1 MKIKDQHFFPINL
14 KTKYLVIGLIS
25 FAFIVFF
32 LNNSNSSNNDEDLNF
47 NRRFGG
53 GGLRN
58 VDVINLNELFHI
70 GDCLL
75 KQSADRIVKIRI
87 DSLNNKQ
94 MDFDHK
100 KDDDSVVTTA
110 DLESHNI
117 IVHSLK
123 DKFKN
128 LVVKSEEN
136 TNDNFFDSS
145 IYLRKCDTYE
155 KKPDDKYAPVSDLI
169 VYIDPLDATQEYSE
183 NLVDYV
189 TVMFCLVDKGV
200 PKAGILIFRF
210 D

>member
-1 MKIKDQHFFPINL
+1 MKIRDQHFFPINL
-14 KTKYLVIGLIS
+14 KIKYLVIGLIL
-25 FAFIVFF
+25 FAFIVLI
-32 LNNSNSSNNDEDLNF
+32 LNSSNSSNSDEDLNF
-47 NRRFGG
+47 NKRFSVGG
-53 GGLRN
+53 GKN
-58 VDVINLNELFHI
+58 VELINLNELFHI

-75 KQSADRIVKIRI
+75 KQSASRIVKIRI

-94 MDFDHK
+94 MEFDHK

-123 DKFKN
+123 DKYRN

-136 TNDNFFDSS
+136 TNDESFDSS
-145 IYLRKCDTYE
+145 VYLRKCDTYT
-155 KKPDDKYAPVSDLI
+155 KKSDDKYASVNDLI

-200 PKAGILIFRF
+200 PRAGMLILNF
-210 D
+210 